1 MSLSG
6 DGASDSLLNSGNQ
19 IARQSLNESRVD
31 EDKKTNI
38 VKKTC
43 LRVLNDPFYF
53 MLLHVSNLIV
63 LNAFLIIDVRF
74 KG

>member
-6 DGASDSLLNSGNQ
+6 DGSSDSLLNPGNQ
-19 IARQSLNESRVD
+19 IARQSLNESRVY
-31 EDKKTNI
+31 EDRKTNI

-63 LNAFLIIDVRF
+63 LNAFLIIDFRF
-74 KG
+74 KE

>member
-19 IARQSLNESRVD
+19 NARQSLNESRVD

-43 LRVLNDPFYF
+43 LRVLNDPIYF

-63 LNAFLIIDVRF
+63 LNAFLIIDFRL
-74 KG
+74 